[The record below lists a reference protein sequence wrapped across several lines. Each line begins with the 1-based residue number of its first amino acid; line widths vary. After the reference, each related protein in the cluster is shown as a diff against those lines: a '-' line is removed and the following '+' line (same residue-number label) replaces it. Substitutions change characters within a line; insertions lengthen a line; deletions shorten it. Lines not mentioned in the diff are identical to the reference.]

1 MTGISASMG
10 QSLSWRRLAW
20 AGLVVAAVAVAV
32 LAVGET
38 SHVVAG
44 KIPQVYPEVAYDS
57 AAV

>member
-1 MTGISASMG
+1 MIGISASMG
-10 QSLSWRRLAW
+10 QLLSWQRLAW

-32 LAVGET
+32 LAAGGT

-44 KIPQVYPEVAYDS
+44 KVPQTYPEVVYDA